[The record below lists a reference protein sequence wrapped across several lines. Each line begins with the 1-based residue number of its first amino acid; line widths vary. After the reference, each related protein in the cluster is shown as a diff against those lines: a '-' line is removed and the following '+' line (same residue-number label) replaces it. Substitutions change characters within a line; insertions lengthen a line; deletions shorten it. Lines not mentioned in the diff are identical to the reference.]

1 MQIKT
6 SLRFHFKI
14 VRMAKIKNSVTVDA
28 GKDVE
33 KEEHS
38 SISYYL

>member
-1 MQIKT
+1 MKIKT
-6 SLRFHFKI
+6 SLRVYITPK
-14 VRMAKIKNSVTVDA
+14 RKAKIKNSGDSKC

-38 SISYYL
+38 SVVG